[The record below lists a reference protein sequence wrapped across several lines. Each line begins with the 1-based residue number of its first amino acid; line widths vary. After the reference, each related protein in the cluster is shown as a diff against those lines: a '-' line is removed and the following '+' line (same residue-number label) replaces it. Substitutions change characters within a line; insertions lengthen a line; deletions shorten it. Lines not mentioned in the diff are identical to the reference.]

1 MHWQLTNRIKIK
13 MRKIEKVERLGKKK
27 KSLSTLLRV
36 FLFTEYAETIFV
48 QCISTNLW
56 VWNWIRSE

>member
-1 MHWQLTNRIKIK
+1 